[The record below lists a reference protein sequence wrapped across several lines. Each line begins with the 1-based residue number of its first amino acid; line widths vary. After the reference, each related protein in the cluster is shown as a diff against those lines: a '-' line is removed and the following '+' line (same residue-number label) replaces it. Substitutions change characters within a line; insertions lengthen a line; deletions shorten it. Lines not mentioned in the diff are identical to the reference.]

1 MALGDPA
8 DISITPSTWNY
19 VGAVAIVVAAWFFRV
34 EMIRVTLRLLMRG
47 LAAQQ
52 RYRSIAGGLREFEKL
67 VLYPLSYVVFM
78 VFVWIALT
86 ITSALELP
94 TVNTIVQI
102 GIGIP
107 MLWTVL
113 QLCKFLHVMVL
124 RRQGWDGHDD
134 NTGKVMIVTE
144 GIGVLQY
151 VLCAV
156 VFYYFFLSQLQ
167 FDTVEIITTL
177 ILVLELLF
185 LLSSHT
191 WFRNVM
197 GGLILLI
204 DEPIKSGSHIKVLEI
219 EGVVEHMYLQFFTV
233 RQYDQG
239 LAIVPNGILLTHE
252 VHVRSKSLDARIVL
266 DVHLAHET
274 PPAHVRAFVRN
285 ADRFLSQHALAST
298 SSAAKAHDEHITAAK
313 LSLTQVLRRAVC
325 EKTLP
330 TAGATTSSSSTSSTS
345 NAHPVRFWVT
355 LDGLYR
361 VQLVYYVHDH
371 KFKHLIVE
379 KRELALGLTSLLSTM
394 GLSLYE
400 PAPPTMPK
408 APPSTTRLPP
418 IAEAF
423 TDDDNSSVGRPE
435 SSRRDSD
442 DMDETSGPYRRR
454 RGQHDTMST

>member
-52 RYRSIAGGLREFEKL
+52 RTRSIAGGLREFEKL
-67 VLYPLSYVVFM
+67 VLHPLSYVVFM
-78 VFVWIALT
+78 VFVWIALS
-86 ITSALELP
+86 ITSALQLP
-94 TVNTIVQI
+94 TINTIVQI

-107 MLWTVL
+107 MLWTAR

-134 NTGKVMIVTE
+134 DAGKVMIVTE

-167 FDTVEIITTL
+167 FDTVEIFTTL

-274 PPAHVRAFVRN
+274 PPAQVRAFVRN

-298 SSAAKAHDEHITAAK
+298 SSAAKAHEQHITAAK
-313 LSLTQVLRRAVC
+313 LSLTHVLQRAVK
-325 EKTLP
+325 EKTP
-330 TAGATTSSSSTSSTS
+330 SSATRPSQ
-345 NAHPVRFWVT
+345 PVRFWVT

-361 VQLVYYVHDH
+361 IQLVYYVHEN
-371 KFKHLIVE
+371 KFKHLLVE
-379 KRELALGLTSLLSTM
+379 KRELMLGLTSLLATM

-400 PAPPTMPK
+400 PPPPSLPK
-408 APPSTTRLPP
+408 APPSTPPRLAP

-423 TDDDNSSVGRPE
+423 TDDDDDGNSVGRHAC
-435 SSRRDSD
+435 DD
-442 DMDETSGPYRRR
+442 DMDDAQHVSVPYRRR
-454 RGQHDTMST
+454 RGQYDTM